1 MGPSKKV
8 SEGRTVRIIRSVRI
22 IRRLILLIAFA
33 VLASG
38 WSGARPAAA
47 AEIAIG
53 TGEPGSSYHQLGR
66 ALCRLI
72 DLGRD
77 EHGLTCEPL
86 TTPGG
91 LFNLSN
97 VRGGAI
103 EFGLVPSDLHY
114 HAVEHSG
121 PFEFVDTTYEN
132 IRSLFSLYAE
142 FFTLVVRRDAG
153 IAGLDDLN
161 GRRINTGVWGS
172 AERGFVDSLKA
183 AKGWSTK
190 DFLLTENL
198 PASQQSLAFCHGG
211 LDAIVYSASHPNR
224 DVGRVL
230 ELCEAVL
237 VSVAANEL
245 ATIQERNPFY
255 VAGEIP
261 AGSYPQT
268 TEPVRTFGIKV
279 TLIGSEETDAET
291 VYAVVKAVFENLDRL
306 KRSNRPL
313 MAVQPGQMTTDGLTA
328 PLHEGA
334 KRYFEEAGLM
344 E

>member
-1 MGPSKKV
+1 M
-8 SEGRTVRIIRSVRI
+8 RI
-22 IRRLILLIAFA
+22 IRRLILWIAF
-33 VLASG
+33 VGLASAG
-38 WSGARPAAA
+38 SGANVAAA
-47 AEIAIG
+47 AEVAIG

-72 DLGRD
+72 DSGSD

-86 TTPGG
+86 ATPGG

-114 HAVEHSG
+114 YAVEHSG

-142 FFTLVVRRDAG
+142 FFTLVARRDAD
-153 IAGLDDLN
+153 ITGLDDLK
-161 GRRINTGVWGS
+161 GRRINTGVWGT
-172 AERGFVDSLKA
+172 AERGFVDSLIA

-190 DFLLTENL
+190 DFLLAENL
-198 PASQQSLAFCHGG
+198 PVSQQSLAFCHGR
-211 LDAIVYSASHPNR
+211 LDAIVYSAAHPDRN
-224 DVGRVL
+224 VGRVL
-230 ELCEAVL
+230 ELCDAVL
-237 VSVAANEL
+237 VGAAANEL
-245 ATIQERNPFY
+245 APIQERSPFY

-261 AGSYPQT
+261 ADSYPET
-268 TEPVRTFGIKV
+268 TEAITTFGIKV
-279 TLIGSEETDAET
+279 TLISSVETDAET
-291 VYAVVKAVFENLDRL
+291 VYEVVKAVFENLDRL
-306 KRSNRPL
+306 KRSNRSL
-313 MAVQPGQMTTDGLTA
+313 VAVQPGQMTTDGLTA

-344 E
+344 

>member
-1 MGPSKKV
+1 M
-8 SEGRTVRIIRSVRI
+8 RI
-22 IRRLILLIAFA
+22 IRRLILWIAIA
-33 VLASG
+33 GLASA
-38 WSGARPAAA
+38 WSGANAVTAAA
-47 AEIAIG
+47 ATEVAIG

-72 DLGRD
+72 DAGSE

-86 TTPGG
+86 ATPGG

-114 HAVEHSG
+114 YAVEHSG
-121 PFEFVDTTYEN
+121 PFEFVDATYEN

-142 FFTLVVRRDAG
+142 FFTLVAHQDAG
-153 IAGLDDLN
+153 IAGLDDLK
-161 GRRINTGVWGS
+161 GRRVNNGVWGT

-190 DFLLTENL
+190 DFLLTEEL
-198 PASQQSLAFCHGG
+198 PVSQQSLAFCHGG
-211 LDAIVYSASHPNR
+211 LDAIVYSASHPDR

-230 ELCEAVL
+230 ELCDAVL
-237 VSVAANEL
+237 VSVSANEL

-261 AGSYPQT
+261 ADIYPQT
-268 TEPVRTFGIKV
+268 TESVATFGIKV
-279 TLIGSEETDAET
+279 TLIGSEETDAEI
-291 VYAVVKAVFENLDRL
+291 VYEVVKAVFENLDRL
-306 KRSNRPL
+306 KRSNRSL
-313 MAVQPGQMTTDGLTA
+313 MPVAPSEMMTDGLTA

-344 E
+344 

>member
-1 MGPSKKV
+1 M
-8 SEGRTVRIIRSVRI
+8 
-22 IRRLILLIAFA
+22 RRLVLWVAFA
-33 VLASG
+33 GLASA
-38 WSGARPAAA
+38 WSGASPAAA
-47 AEIAIG
+47 TEVAIG

-114 HAVEHSG
+114 YAVEQSG
-121 PFEFVDTTYEN
+121 PFQFVDTTYEN

-142 FFTLVVRRDAG
+142 LFTLVAHRDAG
-153 IAGLDDLN
+153 IAGLDDLR
-161 GRRINTGVWGS
+161 GRRVNNGVWGS
-172 AERGFVDSLKA
+172 AERGFVDALIA

-190 DFLLTENL
+190 DFLLAEQL
-198 PASQQSLAFCHGG
+198 PVSQQSLAFCHGR

-230 ELCEAVL
+230 ELCDAVL
-237 VSVAANEL
+237 VGVAANEL
-245 ATIQERNPFY
+245 TAIQKRSPFY
-255 VAGEIP
+255 LAGEIP
-261 AGSYPQT
+261 ADSYPQA
-268 TEPVRTFGIKV
+268 TEPVTTFGIKV
-279 TLIGSEETDAET
+279 TLISSEETDAEI
-291 VYAVVKAVFENLDRL
+291 VYEVVKAVFENLDRL
-306 KRSNRPL
+306 KRSNRSL
-313 MAVQPGQMTTDGLTA
+313 MPVAPSEMMTDGLTA

-344 E
+344 

>member
-1 MGPSKKV
+1 M
-8 SEGRTVRIIRSVRI
+8 
-22 IRRLILLIAFA
+22 RRLILWIALA
-33 VLASG
+33 GLASA
-38 WSGARPAAA
+38 WSGANVAAA
-47 AEIAIG
+47 AAATEVAIG

-72 DLGRD
+72 DAGSE

-86 TTPGG
+86 ATPGG

-114 HAVEHSG
+114 YAVEHSG
-121 PFEFVDTTYEN
+121 PFEFVDATYEN

-142 FFTLVVRRDAG
+142 FFTLVAHLDAG
-153 IAGLDDLN
+153 IAGLDDLK
-161 GRRINTGVWGS
+161 GRRVNNGVWGT

-190 DFLLTENL
+190 DFLLTEEL
-198 PASQQSLAFCHGG
+198 PVSQQSLAFCHGG
-211 LDAIVYSASHPNR
+211 LDAIVYSASHPDR

-230 ELCEAVL
+230 ELCDAVL
-237 VSVAANEL
+237 VSVSANEL

-261 AGSYPQT
+261 ADIYPQT
-268 TEPVRTFGIKV
+268 TESVATFGIKV
-279 TLIGSEETDAET
+279 TLISSEETDAEI
-291 VYAVVKAVFENLDRL
+291 VYEVVKAVFENLDRL
-306 KRSNRPL
+306 KRSNRSL
-313 MAVQPGQMTTDGLTA
+313 MPVAPSEMMTDGLTA

-344 E
+344 

>member
-1 MGPSKKV
+1 MS
-8 SEGRTVRIIRSVRI
+8 
-22 IRRLILLIAFA
+22 RLILWIALA
-33 VLASG
+33 GLAST
-38 WSGARPAAA
+38 WSGANTAAA
-47 AEIAIG
+47 AEVAIG

-72 DLGRD
+72 DSGSD

-86 TTPGG
+86 ATPGG

-114 HAVEHSG
+114 YAVEHSG
-121 PFEFVDTTYEN
+121 PFEFVDATYEN

-142 FFTLVVRRDAG
+142 FFTLVAHQDAG
-153 IAGLDDLN
+153 IAGLDDLK
-161 GRRINTGVWGS
+161 GRRVNNGVWGT

-190 DFLLTENL
+190 DFLLTEEL
-198 PASQQSLAFCHGG
+198 PVSQQSLAFCHGG
-211 LDAIVYSASHPNR
+211 LDAIVYSASHPDR

-230 ELCEAVL
+230 ELCDAVL
-237 VSVAANEL
+237 VSVSANEL

-261 AGSYPQT
+261 ADIYPQT
-268 TEPVRTFGIKV
+268 TESVATFGIKV
-279 TLIGSEETDAET
+279 TLISSEETDAEI
-291 VYAVVKAVFENLDRL
+291 VYEVVKAVFENLDRL
-306 KRSNRPL
+306 KRSNRSL
-313 MAVQPGQMTTDGLTA
+313 MPVAPSEMMTDGLTA

-344 E
+344 